1 MSLRVLISE
10 CLLGAPVRYDGGAKP
25 SLVVERLA
33 HCLRRRGEKG
43 RWSPFVPRSW
53 APLACPRPPAE
64 RCGSRVVTVE
74 GVDVTR
80 AYADGARR
88 SLDIARA
95 CGASLAILKSKS
107 PSCGLDRI
115 YDGTFSGQ
123 LRAGSGVTASLFE
136 QEGHIVV
143 ADEKLVEYCEPSME
157 HPIALVLAAAWP
169 RLPMRCAWCAAS
181 STRISMAFPPRRF
194 LWRGIATR

>member
-1 MSLRVLISE
+1 MPLRVLISE

-25 SLVVERLA
+25 SLAVKRLA
-33 HCLRRRGEKG
+33 DCLRRRGGEG
-43 RWSPFVPRSW
+43 AV
-53 APLACPRPPAE
+53 APVCPEVLGGLACPRPPAE
-64 RCGSRVVTVE
+64 RRGSRVVTAE

-123 LRAGSGVTASLFE
+123 LRAGSGVTAALFE
-136 QEGHIVV
+136 QE
-143 ADEKLVEYCEPSME
+143 DTS
-157 HPIALVLAAAWP
+157 W
-169 RLPMRCAWCAAS
+169 
-181 STRISMAFPPRRF
+181 
-194 LWRGIATR
+194 

>member
-25 SLVVERLA
+25 SLAVERLA
-33 HCLRRRGEKG
+33 RCLRRRGGEG
-43 RWSPFVPRSW
+43 AVVPVC
-53 APLACPRPPAE
+53 PEVLGGLACPRPPAE
-64 RCGSRVVTVE
+64 RRGSRVVTAE

-115 YDGTFSGQ
+115 YDGTFSGSF
-123 LRAGSGVTASLFE
+123 APV
-136 QEGHIVV
+136 
-143 ADEKLVEYCEPSME
+143 LV
-157 HPIALVLAAAWP
+157 
-169 RLPMRCAWCAAS
+169 
-181 STRISMAFPPRRF
+181 
-194 LWRGIATR
+194 